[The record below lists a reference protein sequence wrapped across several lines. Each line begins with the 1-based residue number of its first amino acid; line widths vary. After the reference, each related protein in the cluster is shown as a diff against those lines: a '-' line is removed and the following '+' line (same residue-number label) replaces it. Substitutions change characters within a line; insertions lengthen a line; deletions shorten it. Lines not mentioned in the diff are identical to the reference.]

1 MRPRASIGWKR
12 MVDLAK
18 IRKKAK
24 EKKSGAAGF
33 SPSGGGP
40 KAATPDERLQKFLAV
55 AGTQRFPEEAV
66 VETTADEIELL
77 TFILGAERYAIDID
91 EVFEISPARPSTR
104 VPNAASGTVGIFS
117 LRGSIVTLLD
127 IRSKLKQV
135 PAKGIKDPRIVV
147 VRDGN
152 GLAGFE
158 VDRVLRPS
166 KVDRNTIEPQPVV
179 AAVEES
185 EFVRGVIRGE
195 ESLTIVLDL
204 AKLMTTT

>member
-1 MRPRASIGWKR
+1 

-33 SPSGGGP
+33 SPSDGGV
-40 KAATPDERLQKFLAV
+40 KAAATPDERLQKFLAV
-55 AGTQRFPEEAV
+55 AGSQRFPEEAI
-66 VETTADEIELL
+66 VETAADEIELL
-77 TFILGAERYAIDID
+77 TFILGSERFAIDID
-91 EVFEISPARPSTR
+91 DVIEISPARPATR
-104 VPNAASGTVGIFS
+104 VPNAAHGTVGIFS
-117 LRGSIVTLLD
+117 LRGRIVTLLD
-127 IRSKLKQV
+127 IRSKLKQS

-147 VRDGN
+147 VRDGK

-166 KVDRNTIEPQPVV
+166 KASRSSIEPQPVV
-179 AAVEES
+179 APIEES
-185 EFVRGVIRGE
+185 ECVRGVIRGD

-204 AKLMTTT
+204 AKLM

>member
-1 MRPRASIGWKR
+1 

-33 SPSGGGP
+33 SPSDGSP
-40 KAATPDERLQKFLAV
+40 KAAATPDEKLAQFLTV
-55 AGTQRFPEEAV
+55 AGTPRFPEEAI
-66 VETTADEIELL
+66 VETAADEIELL
-77 TFILGAERYAIDID
+77 TFILGAERYAIEID
-91 EVFEISPARPSTR
+91 DVVEISPARPSTR
-104 VPNAASGTVGIFS
+104 VPNATEGTVGIFS

-127 IRSKLKQV
+127 IRSKLKQP
-135 PAKGIKDPRIVV
+135 PARNVKDPQIVI

-166 KVDRNTIEPQPVV
+166 KIDRKRMEPQPVV

-185 EFVRGVIRGE
+185 EFVRGVIRSE

-204 AKLMTTT
+204 AKLMTT